1 MFSRIHFLF
10 FFAMICCCA
19 MNASAGVSGGD
30 ATSYSATQLLENSG
44 NGSLSRNSVVM
55 TPATSEGLV
64 DSNYKLGPGDYLD
77 IVLEDTYLSVQVY
90 PDGSI
95 IINECGSVNVA
106 GKTVAEARDA
116 ILQIVAK
123 RYNPKYCFVQLAQMK
138 KFKVNVM
145 GAVRNVGQFVV
156 DPQTRLSYLM
166 RLIGG
171 TLPGNARDDSV
182 LVIRK
187 TDTLR
192 VNYTKISN
200 EGDFKNDIVLEQ
212 GDLIYVPFADMN
224 DAVTLILPGYRV
236 ALPYLKDGT
245 VADYF
250 KYGGGDR
257 YPNLGYNSV
266 TIRDKSGKTKTISIS
281 EQTKTVVDP
290 GSELEFSTKTLMV
303 YVGGAVAGVGRV
315 GYDPSWHALD
325 YIAAAGVT
333 TITGS
338 WDQVKVIRGNRETI
352 MVNATQDPIFPGD
365 YIEIP
370 KSAYERFKD
379 FTLFIASLLTVVS
392 SAFIIYVNYK

>member
-1 MFSRIHFLF
+1 MSSRTCFLPF
-10 FFAMICCCA
+10 LAMICYCA
-19 MNASAGVSGGD
+19 VNAFAISGD
-30 ATSYSATQLLENSG
+30 ASYSASQLLENSG
-44 NGSLSRNSVVM
+44 TGGSLSRNSIVM
-55 TPATSEGLV
+55 TPATSEGVV

-90 PDGSI
+90 PDGAI

-106 GKTVAEARDA
+106 GKTIAEAREA

-145 GAVRNVGQFVV
+145 GAARNVGQFVV
-156 DPQTRLSYLM
+156 EPQTRLSYLIRM
-166 RLIGG
+166 IGG
-171 TLPGNARDDSV
+171 TLPGNARDDDIR
-182 LVIRK
+182 VIRGK
-187 TDTLR
+187 DTLH
-192 VNYTKISN
+192 VNYTKN
-200 EGDFKNDIVLEQ
+200 TDEGNINDDVLLEQ
-212 GDLIYVPFADMN
+212 GDLIYIPFADMAN
-224 DAVTLILPGYRV
+224 AVTMILPGYRV
-236 ALPYLKDGT
+236 ALPYQKDAT
-245 VADYF
+245 VEYYF
-250 KYGGGDR
+250 KLGGGTR
-257 YPNLGYNSV
+257 YPNMGYNSV
-266 TIRDKSGKTKTISIS
+266 TIRDVSGKAKTIPIS
-281 EQTKTVVDP
+281 EQSKTVVEP
-290 GSELEFSTKTLMV
+290 GSELEFSLQTLMV

-338 WDQVKVIRGNRETI
+338 WDQVKVIRGNRETL
-352 MVNATQDPIFPGD
+352 MVNVTEDPIFPGD

-370 KSAYERFKD
+370 KATYERFKD